1 MIRQAVQSDV
11 TIKARIG
18 ELTELAIQEVSA
30 ERKMQYASLHLR
42 MSLDDNT
49 NNQAASQG
57 FEEESSFDL
66 KSSQQLDDQSEEAQ
80 DEFPIMR
87 IGAASLRFN
96 SGESF
101 GLKQTNFVNP
111 DTVTP

>member
-1 MIRQAVQSDV
+1 
-11 TIKARIG
+11 
-18 ELTELAIQEVSA
+18 
-30 ERKMQYASLHLR
+30 
-42 MSLDDNT
+42 MSHDDNT
-49 NNQAASQG
+49 NNQAASQC

-66 KSSQQLDDQSEEAQ
+66 KSSQQLDQSEEAQ